1 MAIPDYHIDAQGWLD
16 GVARVASPNHDARPA
31 DVDIR
36 LVVVHGIS
44 LPPGEFGGGHVQ
56 EFFCNRLDPA
66 GHSYFADICALQV
79 SAHCLIE
86 RDGRVTQ
93 FVSFDDRA
101 WHAGESAWRG
111 ATACND
117 FSVGIELEGCD
128 ELAYEDVQYAT
139 LAALIGALRARYP
152 SIDSDGVTGHSDVAP
167 GRKTDPGPAFDWV
180 RLRSLL

>member
-1 MAIPDYHIDAQGWLD
+1 MATVEFAIDARGWLAD
-16 GVARVASPNHDARPA
+16 VARAESPNHDARPA
-31 DVDIR
+31 GAEIR

-56 EFFCNRLDPA
+56 QFFCNRLDPG
-66 GHSYFADICALQV
+66 GHAYFAEICDLRV
-79 SAHCLIE
+79 SAHCLVE

-93 FVSFDDRA
+93 FVSFDERA

-111 ATACND
+111 SMACND

-128 ELAYEDVQYAT
+128 DVAYEDAQYAT

-152 SIDSDGVTGHSDVAP
+152 AIDADAVTGHSDIAP
-167 GRKTDPGPAFDWV
+167 GRKTDPGPAFDWPK
-180 RLRSLL
+180 LRSMI